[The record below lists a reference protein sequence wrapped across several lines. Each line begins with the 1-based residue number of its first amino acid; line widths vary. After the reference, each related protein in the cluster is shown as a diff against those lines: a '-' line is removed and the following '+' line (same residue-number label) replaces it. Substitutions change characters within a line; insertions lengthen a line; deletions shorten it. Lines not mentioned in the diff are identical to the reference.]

1 MKKTYAI
8 LAFLCCASLGH
19 AAGKALQIE
28 FNDGKKAVYALAKQP
43 AVTFYGPDFTI
54 KSADAETSYPRA
66 DVKNF
71 TFVDYSTTGI
81 GMVGTT
87 AYTYI
92 NNVFGCQGHDIEVYD
107 LSGSRIAAGADS
119 VSLTS
124 LPAGVYVVRA
134 NNHSIKVVKK

>member
-8 LAFLCCASLGH
+8 LAFLCCAFLGH

-28 FNDGKKAVYALAKQP
+28 FNDGNKAVYALAKQP
-43 AVTFYGPDFTI
+43 AVTFNGPDFTI
-54 KSADAETSYPRA
+54 KSVDAETSYPRA

-71 TFVDYSTTGI
+71 TFVDEGEAGI
-81 GMVGTT
+81 GTVGTT
-87 AYTYI
+87 TYTYI
-92 NNVFGCQGHDIEVYD
+92 DNVFGCEGHQIEVYD
-107 LSGSRIAAGADS
+107 LSGSRVAAGADS
-119 VSLTS
+119 LSLYP

>member
-28 FNDGKKAVYALAKQP
+28 FNDGNKAVYALAKQP
-43 AVTFYGPDFTI
+43 TVTFDGPDFTI
-54 KSADAETSYPRA
+54 KSTDAETSYPRA

-71 TFVDYSTTGI
+71 TFVNVDAGVGT
-81 GMVGTT
+81 VGTT
-87 AYTYI
+87 TYTYSD
-92 NNVFGCQGHDIEVYD
+92 NVFGCEGHQIEVFD
-107 LSGSRIAAGADS
+107 LSGSHIAAGVGS
-119 VSLTS
+119 VSLTQ